1 ATAEAAA
8 KGAKATVEATASG
21 AKATAETAQSQL
33 GNVAEKAKQLGGP
46 YAERAQSIFSSI
58 TESVVYNL
66 RTVGALAKQVYVA
79 KRLAPP
85 TSTESILSACKSI
98 WAFASNPVQWVRLVQ
113 NGEWKKVGVYSVEA
127 LGIFTIGEMIGRRS
141 IVGYSL
147 NTKHLSLSISTKHR
161 NAYCSHIRIKTTTAM
176 AGQAGP
182 SRLPTGS
189 GTLLPIIPL
198 SEPISAP
205 MRAHLAFPSLSS
217 LTLTLVHNALDAGAK
232 AITVTLDFATW
243 SLECVDDG
251 RGFPV
256 EVFDG
261 RQHEDA
267 CSEGS
272 KTATMRRTNQH
283 HGRSLWYGW
292 KGASL
297 GMMAHLGRLRISSI
311 PEDTPERAY
320 VLIQKGD
327 TRTFSGPD
335 PSPDAKN
342 YHQGSKVTLA
352 DLFSGDR
359 RANEHFLCL
368 LSFPG
373 IA

>member
-1 ATAEAAA
+1 MFASTVRSAVAASRRSALASTSSTASSSSSSSGSSLARRQLTTSAQLSADVASSAKATAEAAA

-66 RTVGALAKQVYVA
+66 RTEGALAKQVYVA

-198 SEPISAP
+198 SEPISAS

-283 HGRSLWYGW
+283 HGRSL
-292 KGASL
+292 
-297 GMMAHLGRLRISSI
+297 
-311 PEDTPERAY
+311 
-320 VLIQKGD
+320 
-327 TRTFSGPD
+327 
-335 PSPDAKN
+335 
-342 YHQGSKVTLA
+342 
-352 DLFSGDR
+352 
-359 RANEHFLCL
+359 
-368 LSFPG
+368 
-373 IA
+373 